1 MMSIIYIALLF
12 MTLWFIFLWCRCK
25 DSKRKIPTNWPIVG
39 MTPGLLVNLHRIH
52 DFLADLLIANTWG
65 KEWSSDIPDKIWRDT
80 LLNMIF
86 AGKETVGVAL
96 TWFFWLIV
104 ENPIEETKIREEI
117 MRNSNEHEV
126 GWLSFSKV
134 EELDKLT
141 YLHGALCETL
151 RLFSPAPIEAD
162 TLPSGH
168 RLKPNTK
175 TMLSFYSMGRMEQ
188 IWGKDCLEFKPSR
201 WISDRGGSWFGN
213 GGMLITCDPANIHHI
228 LSKKFPNYGKRPQFK
243 KIFAELGDGIFIAE
257 AQSWE
262 FQRKTTHAILH
273 HKGFVHFMVTSTWN
287 KLGID
292 VDLQELIHLTCVL
305 LFDYDPVSLS
315 IEFPKFPCKEAF
327 TVAEEGILYR
337 HILPEIIWKLQ
348 KRFQI
353 GKENKLRKAVGIIDE
368 FLGNQIASKHEKLK
382 NNVSFQEGCF
392 DFLTGY
398 MKSQIPDKILR
409 DTMFNFIFAGK
420 ETIAVALTWFFW
432 LMAKNPDEEYKIR
445 EEIVRNLDEHEAGVL
460 SISTVTLSLFPPVP
474 LNHKAPVEADILP
487 SGHRLKPNTKTVL
500 SFYSMGRMEQIWGKD
515 CLEFKPSRWISERG
529 GIKHEASFKFTAFNA
544 GARSCLGKDMSFI
557 QMKMVAAALIYHFE
571 FKVLEGQ
578 SILPSPSIILHMQ
591 NDLDNN
597 MYVM

>member
-1 MMSIIYIALLF
+1 MQRFKGEETSQLAYC
-12 MTLWFIFLWCRCK
+12 CRL
-25 DSKRKIPTNWPIVG
+25 
-39 MTPGLLVNLHRIH
+39 PGLLVNLHRVH
-52 DFLADLLIANTWG
+52 DFVADFL
-65 KEWSSDIPDKIWRDT
+65 
-80 LLNMIF
+80 
-86 AGKETVGVAL
+86 VA
-96 TWFFWLIV
+96 
-104 ENPIEETKIREEI
+104 
-117 MRNSNEHEV
+117 S
-126 GWLSFSKV
+126 GG
-134 EELDKLT
+134 T
-141 YLHGALCETL
+141 YVV
-151 RLFSPAPIEAD
+151 
-162 TLPSGH
+162 
-168 RLKPNTK
+168 K
-175 TMLSFYSMGRMEQ
+175 
-188 IWGKDCLEFKPSR
+188 
-201 WISDRGGSWFGN
+201 GSWFGN

-273 HKGFVHFMVTSTWN
+273 HK
-287 KLGID
+287 GID

-392 DFLTGY
+392 DFLTG
-398 MKSQIPDKILR
+398 
-409 DTMFNFIFAGK
+409 K

-445 EEIVRNLDEHEAGVL
+445 QEI
-460 SISTVTLSLFPPVP
+460 TLSLFPPVP

-515 CLEFKPSRWISERG
+515 CVEFKPSRWISERG